1 MRTKPTGGYASLPAA
16 AVRPNSLKEPRI
28 EAARQPEGA
37 YPSKQGK
44 NTSIAGAKLSCFDL

>member
-1 MRTKPTGGYASLPAA
+1 M
-16 AVRPNSLKEPRI
+16 RPNSLKEPRI